1 MRVDRDLQVQI
12 AWACRILAMEGQ
24 EDLTLGHVSARR
36 PGSDIIFMKRYGL
49 GLGEVTP
56 DDVLTIDL
64 DGRKLAGRG
73 DVHLEAAMHTEV
85 YRVRSD
91 VGAVIHTHAPYTTAF
106 GATSAQLEFLSH
118 DAVLFPDGLASFDE
132 TAELITSG
140 EQGQAVARALGN
152 RRVVL
157 LRNHGVLVVGK
168 TVPWAVL
175 TALTLERA
183 VQIQAIATSL
193 GALQPMSVELVE
205 RMHPYKYR
213 DDFTDSY
220 WQYLVRQVRR
230 AGSDT
235 GMPADEA

>member
-1 MRVDRDLQVQI
+1 MRADRDLQVQI
-12 AWACRILAMEGQ
+12 AWACRILAMAGH
-24 EDLTLGHVSARR
+24 EDLILGHVSACR
-36 PGSDIIFMKRYGL
+36 PGSDIIYMKRFGL
-49 GLGEVTP
+49 GLGEITP
-56 DDVLTIDL
+56 DDVLMIDR
-64 DGRKLAGRG
+64 DARKLGGRG

-85 YRVRSD
+85 YRVRPD

-106 GATSAQLEFLSH
+106 GATSARFEFLSH

-152 RRVVL
+152 RRAVL

-168 TVPWAVL
+168 SVPWAVL

-183 VQIQAIATSL
+183 VQIQAIAISL
-193 GALQPMSVELVE
+193 GALQPMPIELVK
-205 RMHPYKYR
+205 RLHPYKYR

-220 WQYLVRQVRR
+220 WHYLIRQVRR
-230 AGSDT
+230 AGWDT
-235 GMPADEA
+235 GMPSEET